1 MIRNYNLNK
10 RFQQLISRKA
20 AGGVVLHSKTEDT
33 SACASTEAGEHSISH
48 PGTQTQDWE
57 ARDTCLWRSP
67 QGVQSPPSR
76 HHPPRPDVYKFML
89 GVSLKACLLMPAF
102 YV

>member
-20 AGGVVLHSKTEDT
+20 AGGVVLHSKTADT
-33 SACASTEAGEHSISH
+33 SAYASTETGEHGISH

-67 QGVQSPPSR
+67 KGSSL
-76 HHPPRPDVYKFML
+76 HPAGTILHGQMSTSSCWEFP
-89 GVSLKACLLMPAF
+89 
-102 YV
+102 